1 MRPFSQPAFVPNSV
15 YCGGARQR
23 PKNAASTGAET
34 GPLAGLDR
42 PANVANYAAHRA
54 EQGCKEER
62 WTERLSPRAPGSE
75 VGGELGVSFRSVGMR
90 LPAGTSIKET
100 TMSPLRAR
108 MIEDMTLAGLAV
120 GTQKI
125 YIQAVRRL
133 AAHCRRSPDELG
145 EEEVRRYL
153 LGLRQRGVA
162 RGTFKTGQYGLRF
175 LYRHTLGRDWLLFG
189 EKKDRLA
196 TAEAA
201 A

>member
-1 MRPFSQPAFVPNSV
+1 YGGPAPHVAPSDRQSSLRTKSVLGEISIAPSAPQRPAFVQPSL
-15 YCGGARQR
+15 CGGFA
-23 PKNAASTGAET
+23 PHK
-34 GPLAGLDR
+34 LLI
-42 PANVANYAAHRA
+42 
-54 EQGCKEER
+54 R

-196 TAEAA
+196 TAQAA